1 MVERRQQDPGPEPDA
16 IGRCCQ
22 RGQRGEQRRHVSV
35 PGAVVLADPCGI
47 ESEGLGQP
55 NHVQDLPVLLG
66 EGPVRAGGN
75 LGGEE
80 PDPDLNCH
88 RGQTLPQWIVDARS
102 GSPNGPSG
110 TVPGDEGE
118 PVRPFFGFPRPA
130 RIVETKRREGHDSRT
145 GEKPWIGFGSGT
157 SWPPSSA
164 WTAFAARPRRGPGI

>member
-22 RGQRGEQRRHVSV
+22 RGQPGEQRRHVSV
-35 PGAVVLADPCGI
+35 PGAVVLADPRGI

-80 PDPDLNCH
+80 PDPDLSCH
-88 RGQTLPQWIVDARS
+88 RGQTLPQWIADARS
-102 GSPNGPSG
+102 GSPMRSEEHTSELQSRENL
-110 TVPGDEGE
+110 VCRLLLEKKKNRYC
-118 PVRPFFGFPRPA
+118 VLFL
-130 RIVETKRREGHDSRT
+130 VKRSTQCNQATYYERT
-145 GEKPWIGFGSGT
+145 W
-157 SWPPSSA
+157 
-164 WTAFAARPRRGPGI
+164 